1 MNSLQTRV
9 CEQIAG
15 DSTRTRVCKNNKLV
29 CEGVNSNYKMT
40 VQFVEGLG
48 AAVLDKVTATAVEEC
63 LKTTE
68 LFTEL
73 NPDFSERA

>member
-1 MNSLQTRV
+1 M
-9 CEQIAG
+9 
-15 DSTRTRVCKNNKLV
+15 

-40 VQFVEGLG
+40 VRFVEGLG
-48 AAVLDKVTATAVEEC
+48 ATVLDKVTATAAEEC